1 MININSPFV
10 KVYKFLFVLQRTS
23 PYINKPGRVVL
34 FILILEQTVLWTDN
48 TQTWMS
54 GQDSVRR
61 QIGDKDKVKQSGGW
75 I

>member
-1 MININSPFV
+1 MIDFQFKLTFV
-10 KVYKFLFVLQRTS
+10 TVYYYLFVLQKTS

-34 FILILEQTVLWTDN
+34 LSLILEQIVLWTDS
-48 TQTWMS
+48 TQTYVG

-61 QIGDKDKVKQSGGW
+61 QMWYKEQQSGGL

>member
-1 MININSPFV
+1 MFNFKSPFV

-34 FILILEQTVLWTDN
+34 ISLILEQTVLWTDS
-48 TQTWMS
+48 TQTYVG
-54 GQDSVRR
+54 GQDSVRC
-61 QIGDKDKVKQSGGW
+61 QTGDKEQQSGGW